1 MKQLMLAIVL
11 VVAGSF
17 FAHSQPALMHAP
29 QSFDSL
35 RVCIPHGKI
44 DTISYDSKTVGTMR
58 RAIIYTPPGFSK
70 KKKYPVL
77 YLLHGIGG
85 DEKEW
90 LNGGKPQVILDNL
103 YAEGKIEPM

>member
-1 MKQLMLAIVL
+1 MKQLVLSLLGLFTSGLLAIAQAPVKPAP
-11 VVAGSF
+11 AG
-17 FAHSQPALMHAP
+17 
-29 QSFDSL
+29 FDEI
-35 RVCIPHGKI
+35 RADINRGKI
-44 DTISYDSKTVGTMR
+44 DTITYASKTVGTNR

-90 LNGGKPQVILDNL
+90 LNGGKPQEIS
-103 YAEGKIEPM
+103 